1 MKNVPGRLLI
11 LPSFVVVAVS
21 VVVEK
26 VAFPAISFPLK
37 FLEGVWPAY
46 I

>member
-26 VAFPAISFPLK
+26 AAFPAISFPLK
-37 FLEGVWPAY
+37 FLEGV
-46 I
+46 